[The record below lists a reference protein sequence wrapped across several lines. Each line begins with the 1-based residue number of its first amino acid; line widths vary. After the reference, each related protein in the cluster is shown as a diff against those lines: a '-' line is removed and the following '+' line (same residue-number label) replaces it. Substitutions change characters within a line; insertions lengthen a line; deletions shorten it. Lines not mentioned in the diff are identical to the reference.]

1 MTAGVLIGLT
11 MPTPAHIL
19 IVDDEP
25 AICDLL
31 AFALRKASHDP
42 VAAHDAMAAQLAIA
56 RRVPDLILLDWM
68 LPGQSGLELAR
79 RWRKD
84 ELTRHTPIIMLTARG
99 EEHDRVNGL
108 DAGVDDYVVK
118 PFSAREL
125 LARIRAVLRRVQPGD
140 EHGRLQLG
148 LLCLDPATHRV
159 EFDGTAVTLDPCGYR
174 LLHFFMTRPERVH
187 TRTQLLDHVW
197 GRSVYIDE
205 RTVDVHIRRVRRALE
220 PVGAHE
226 MVQTVRGSGYRLS
239 VR

>member
-1 MTAGVLIGLT
+1 MS
-11 MPTPAHIL
+11 TPARIL

-31 AFALRKASHDP
+31 AFALRKGEYEP

-56 RRVPDLILLDWM
+56 QRAPDLIVLDWM
-68 LPGQSGLELAR
+68 LPGHSGLELAK

-84 ELTRHTPIIMLTARG
+84 ELTRAIPIIMLTARG
-99 EEHDRVNGL
+99 EEHDRVSGL

-125 LARIRAVLRRVQPGD
+125 LARIRAVLRRTQPGD
-140 EHGRLQLG
+140 EDGRLHMGSLS
-148 LLCLDPATHRV
+148 LDPASHRV
-159 EFDGTAVTLDPCGYR
+159 EVNETEIALDPCGYR
-174 LLHFFMTRPERVH
+174 LLHFLMTRPERVH
-187 TRTQLLDHVW
+187 TRSQLLDHVW
-197 GRSVYIDE
+197 GRSTYIEE
-205 RTVDVHIRRVRRALE
+205 RTVDVHIRRLRRALE
-220 PVGAHE
+220 PFNAHE